1 MLHVDVLSI
10 VAPRLSSSKP
20 EPASSHSAL
29 PPLGCWGPGHTCRPV
44 VSRQGLEPSS
54 QSHCGGEGGG
64 EQASQQ
70 ARLRG
75 SQGLL
80 HSDL

>member
-20 EPASSHSAL
+20 EPASGHSAL

-44 VSRQGLEPSS
+44 VSRWGLEPSS
-54 QSHCGGEGGG
+54 QSHCGGEGGWG
-64 EQASQQ
+64 AGFPAGTPSGVSGTPP
-70 ARLRG
+70 L
-75 SQGLL
+75 
-80 HSDL
+80 